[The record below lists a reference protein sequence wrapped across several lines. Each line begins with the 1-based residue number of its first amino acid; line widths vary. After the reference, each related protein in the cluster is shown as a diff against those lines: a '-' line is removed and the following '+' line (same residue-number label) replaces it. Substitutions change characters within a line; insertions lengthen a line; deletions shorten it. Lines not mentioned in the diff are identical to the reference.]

1 LGGGDRERWVNGG
14 RQIWRE
20 GRRAAAQ
27 GRPSALTAEVQSAG
41 AEREGAIRGLV
52 ARESR
57 EGRRRDIGGWGG
69 RGGVEVKLGKG
80 TLIFVH
86 IYKLTYRSHMS

>member
-1 LGGGDRERWVNGG
+1 LGGRDRERWVNGG

-20 GRRAAAQ
+20 GLGRQRR
-27 GRPSALTAEVQSAG
+27 GDPPPSRRRCRA
-41 AEREGAIRGLV
+41 REPSAIRGLV

-57 EGRRRDIGGWGG
+57 EGRRRDIVGWGG